1 MWAAAYV
8 AYVSAKVSACHIT
21 ASLFLPQCCLLSPS
35 IVVFFKWK
43 RYDLLIMDLA
53 LSGYNS
59 ILLKPTM
66 QGQLCGKISRD
77 CQLIPVLP
85 LSHTGRRLLNKHVNE
100 CRCLG
105 RCNWLRGGGWSITWS
120 RGLHISARCH
130 HHETRPF
137 SQHYFCALWHAPRW
151 MDGWQLTVKQ

>member
-8 AYVSAKVSACHIT
+8 TYVSAKVSACHIT
-21 ASLFLPQCCLLSPS
+21 ASLFLPRRCLLSPS

-66 QGQLCGKISRD
+66 QGQLCGKISRV

-120 RGLHISARCH
+120 RGNMSTYQR
-130 HHETRPF
+130 T
-137 SQHYFCALWHAPRW
+137 SPRRDEAIQPTLLLCSVTCPQV
-151 MDGWQLTVKQ
+151 DGWMAVNS